1 MANLDLREI
10 PSFQRKDMPMD
21 LLKHLGEKI
30 RLRIL
35 NKSDFTSIELFAH
48 ENHIPKSTL
57 SEILNGKNDPKLTT
71 LAKICSGL
79 EIPLADLFMDASIEA
94 WVRESAPKYNSRRRP
109 SARKSSK

>member
-1 MANLDLREI
+1 
-10 PSFQRKDMPMD
+10 MD

-57 SEILNGKNDPKLTT
+57 SELLNGKNDPKLTT

-79 EIPLADLFMDASIEA
+79 EISLADLFMDASIED
-94 WVRESAPKYNSRRRP
+94 WVREAAPKYSPRRRP
-109 SARKSSK
+109 SARKAPKDKSDSKK